1 MKHTANAIEISKLT
15 EQNESFWG
23 SNPNFE
29 KMRAYQAL
37 KSELSSL
44 LQHSPNI
51 FKMVELPPARSHRS
65 AIITL
70 EFHTVVLL
78 SDDLFSVFQHA
89 IAMCDGFSV
98 SCAGPHPS
106 MSFTIMNIWED

>member
-1 MKHTANAIEISKLT
+1 MKHIANAAEITKLT
-15 EQNESFWG
+15 EQNESFRG

-44 LQHSPNI
+44 LQHSPN
-51 FKMVELPPARSHRS
+51 FFRMVELPPSRNQRS
-65 AIITL
+65 AVITL
-70 EFHTVVLL
+70 EFRTVVLL
-78 SDDLFSVFQHA
+78 LDDLFPLFRQA
-89 IAMCDGFSV
+89 ISLCDGFSV

>member
-1 MKHTANAIEISKLT
+1 MRHTANAMEITKLT
-15 EQNESFWG
+15 AQNESFCG
-23 SNPNFE
+23 SKPNFE
-29 KMRAYQAL
+29 KMRMYQVL
-37 KSELSSL
+37 KSELTSL

-51 FKMVELPPARSHRS
+51 FKMEELPPARNHRS

-78 SDDLFSVFQHA
+78 TDDLFSVFRQA
-89 IAMCDGFSV
+89 ISLCDGFSV
-98 SCAGPHPS
+98 SCAGLHPS